1 MADRYYEKE
10 MNPRIISQLK
20 EIIRVCADGQQKMV
34 DLPSDRDRIKVETQE
49 RLDLLLNQTSYQIL
63 GKYHKGSALYSDI
76 EYLKEHW
83 SILTNERCQQIIS
96 DFSLH
101 EAMSARDYGAYT
113 ERLTKLAKKY
123 PIHIM
128 LGGHTHQ
135 AGQTSDSFCFHGPRF
150 YYGEKYPTLY
160 FGRLILKRGEELPW
174 IPDHY
179 EFFPDNQLK
188 ETLKSDQPP
197 INIFTQPK

>member
-1 MADRYYEKE
+1 
-10 MNPRIISQLK
+10 
-20 EIIRVCADGQQKMV
+20 
-34 DLPSDRDRIKVETQE
+34 
-49 RLDLLLNQTSYQIL
+49 
-63 GKYHKGSALYSDI
+63 
-76 EYLKEHW
+76 
-83 SILTNERCQQIIS
+83 
-96 DFSLH
+96 
-101 EAMSARDYGAYT
+101 MSARDYGAYT